1 MMIYTATTKQ
11 DCIYLM
17 AKDPVCVM
25 NVNEET
31 AVSVQLKVDSFT
43 SVALI
48 V

>member
-31 AVSVQLKVDSFT
+31 ALRAYPKT
-43 SVALI
+43 PALL
-48 V
+48 